1 LEITFIAERIFTTIF
16 PMLMIVTIGYF
27 YARKKPMNMG
37 VVNSLNIDVFIPVL
51 IFSVLSAKSFEL
63 APLKNLAIGAIII
76 IIGSGIILL
85 PLCKVLKV
93 EPKTFIPPMM
103 FSNSGNLGLP
113 LLLLAFGDSALNAAI
128 VLFIVETGLHFSL
141 GLYILDR
148 KTSPLTVLRLPLILA
163 TLAGLAFSSFN
174 IELSE
179 TIKTPL
185 KMMGDVSIPLM
196 LFALG
201 VRMIDIDFSTWKVG
215 MWGTILAPVSGII
228 IALALQPWLSLSKE
242 HFAYLIIFAALPPAL
257 LNYMVAE
264 KYNQQPGQVA
274 SIVLIGNVGSLIVLP
289 ITLYYVL

>member
-228 IALALQPWLSLSKE
+228 IALALQPLLSLSKE